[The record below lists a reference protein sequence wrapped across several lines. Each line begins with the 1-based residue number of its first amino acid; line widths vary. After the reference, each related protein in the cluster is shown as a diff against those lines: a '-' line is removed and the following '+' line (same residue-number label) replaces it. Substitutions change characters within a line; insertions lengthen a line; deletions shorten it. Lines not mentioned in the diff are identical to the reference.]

1 MAENMFEVAVREKYR
16 FPYKGQISVE
26 DLWDLPGTQLDVI
39 YKALNAE
46 KKVSEEDSL
55 ISTHSKAEIVLQTK
69 IDIVKYVYAKKLEEA
84 AVRKQKA
91 ANAEE
96 KRRIMELIANKE
108 DAALAEKSVDELKKM
123 LAELED

>member
-123 LAELED
+123 LEELED

>member
-1 MAENMFEVAVREKYR
+1 MAENMFEMAVREKYR

-123 LAELED
+123 LTELED